1 MRKIMFNDTYGLTR
15 LVLDGNKT
23 QTRRRFRSDEHT
35 PYKVLETVAI
45 AQSYSTIAN
54 NNNLDNA
61 TRRYVYI
68 WAYSAG
74 WKNKMFVRAD
84 IMPYRIII
92 LDRWVED
99 LKSITP
105 ENCIREGIIRE
116 AQGYT
121 FPNHPHYYDTPYDAY
136 EQLIKHLY
144 GKRYWDANPLV
155 QVYDFKLQ
163 KNGNN

>member
-1 MRKIMFNDTYGLTR
+1 MFNDTYGLTR

-23 QTRRRFRSDEHT
+23 QTRRRYNSNESI

-45 AQSYSTIAN
+45 AQRYSDIAKN
-54 NNNLDNA
+54 ASLDDT
-61 TRRYVYI
+61 TRRY
-68 WAYSAG
+68 AYLKWYSQG
-74 WKNKMFVRAD
+74 WNNKMFVQAAL
-84 IMPYRIII
+84 MPYRIII

-105 ENCIREGIIRE
+105 DNCIREGIIRE

-136 EQLIKHLY
+136 EHLIKLLY
-144 GKRYWDANPLV
+144 GKSYWDANPLV
-155 QVYDFKLQ
+155 QAYEFKLQ
-163 KNGNN
+163 RHGND

>member
-1 MRKIMFNDTYGLTR
+1 MFNDRYGLTR
-15 LVLDGNKT
+15 LVLEGTKT
-23 QTRRRFRSDEHT
+23 QTRRPYISNERKA
-35 PYKVLETVAI
+35 YKVLETVAI
-45 AQSYSTIAN
+45 SQSYWTIASN
-54 NNNLDNA
+54 TNLDEDIRIEA
-61 TRRYVYI
+61 IRHRM
-68 WAYSAG
+68 SAG
-74 WKNKMFVRAD
+74 WNNKLFVKAEL
-84 IMPYRIII
+84 MAYRIII

-99 LKSITP
+99 LNSITP

-155 QVYDFKLQ
+155 QAYDFKLQ
-163 KNGNN
+163 KNGDH

>member
-1 MRKIMFNDTYGLTR
+1 MFNDTYGLTR

-23 QTRRRFRSDEHT
+23 QIRRPHNSKKISTF
-35 PYKVLETVAI
+35 KLLETVAI
-45 AQSYSTIAN
+45 SQSYWTIASN
-54 NNNLDNA
+54 TNLDEDIRIEA
-61 TRRYVYI
+61 IRHRM
-68 WAYSAG
+68 SAG
-74 WKNKMFVRAD
+74 WNNKMFVRAD
-84 IMPYRIII
+84 LMPYRIII

-155 QVYDFKLQ
+155 QAYDFKLL
-163 KNGNN
+163 KDGNN